1 MTQSARDGN
10 ASMLKNGRISQR
22 ARTAVRLCPWMGGQ
36 VLRSCNTCTSTFPG
50 GRISQ
55 RARTV
60 LWIYLLILIT
70 PTQLFAATGNEVQ
83 TWFHPFAARDQNLF
97 NLIHGQ
103 ALPTNARLNKKAQGL
118 WSSSLIITNT
128 LNIESNSNESIYLD
142 YEAYRFNLGYQ
153 YGIND
158 NWNLKLDIPLI
169 HQSGGVFD
177 SAIDRW
183 HEFWGLPRGSRPF
196 VEHDQYEI
204 QYDYQSRGGINLDD
218 DSTTLGDMQIA
229 LARSVIKNNQTSMS
243 LWASLKLPTGDEN
256 KLTGNG
262 ASDFS
267 AWLALDQKLT
277 DNWLINLNAG
287 SVVLGSDSYRDIP
300 LSEFVFYGHVTLG
313 WLVTDNIDLKLQLQ
327 GHTSY
332 YDQSQLKILDDTY
345 FLTFGGSIK
354 INQCNQL
361 DIAMSEDIKI
371 DASPDASL
379 LISWRSFTSH
389 C

>member
-10 ASMLKNGRISQR
+10 ASMLKNGGISQE

-177 SAIDRW
+177 SANFNASI
-183 HEFWGLPRGSRPF
+183 LT
-196 VEHDQYEI
+196 V
-204 QYDYQSRGGINLDD
+204 
-218 DSTTLGDMQIA
+218 
-229 LARSVIKNNQTSMS
+229 SVQ
-243 LWASLKLPTGDEN
+243 
-256 KLTGNG
+256 
-262 ASDFS
+262 
-267 AWLALDQKLT
+267 
-277 DNWLINLNAG
+277 
-287 SVVLGSDSYRDIP
+287 
-300 LSEFVFYGHVTLG
+300 
-313 WLVTDNIDLKLQLQ
+313 
-327 GHTSY
+327 
-332 YDQSQLKILDDTY
+332 
-345 FLTFGGSIK
+345 
-354 INQCNQL
+354 
-361 DIAMSEDIKI
+361 
-371 DASPDASL
+371 
-379 LISWRSFTSH
+379 FTSSIS
-389 C
+389 